1 MVQEIPIYDITL
13 DGDSLG
19 LTAISLVDS
28 PAIMENWV
36 AFSKQQMI
44 WMSNAEKREV
54 IAPLLIPD
62 QLILRRAEDGSLYYI
77 RWRRETI
84 LQAAEMYIANGWF
97 NNFTY
102 MHPTFY
108 NKNMKYEDALEKDIY
123 MLRLWT
129 IEDAANDD
137 ANTKYGF
144 NLPEGTL
151 MCHFKVHNRKLWQ
164 KIKNKEVMGC
174 SIEAFTTMVKNN
186 SNIKVNV
193 NMDFSNKQ
201 MSLFQKFIS
210 FMNEVSA
217 EAKDIAD
224 VAKKDETNSGEI
236 SLKYWLDEDHYMEVD
251 AEGFV
256 RDEEYN
262 LVAEGEYKL
271 ADGNIIVV
279 DANNKLVETK
289 AESDVKEE
297 EPVEAPLAEE
307 KLKDE
312 EKEKENDEDVKEDEG
327 KTDGESGATESE
339 GDAVGDEEG
348 AEDADE
354 EKKKV
359 AGAELDD
366 KEKKDEEIPVE
377 APVEEV
383 PTEEQPTEEPPLTLV
398 PFVIDGVEY
407 QLPQEVVDY
416 INALVGEK
424 DNAMNEI
431 ALMKEQIPSA
441 TPIPT
446 VINQSVE
453 SVEDSETDGI
463 FNAIKALNRKR

>member
-108 NKNMKYEDALEKDIY
+108 NKDMKYEDALEKDIY

-201 MSLFQKFIS
+201 MSLFQKFIA
-210 FMNEVSA
+210 FMNEVSS

-224 VAKKDETNSGEI
+224 IAKKDETDSGEV
-236 SLKYWLDEDHYMEVD
+236 SLKYWLDDDHYLEVD
-251 AEGFV
+251 GEGFV

-271 ADGNIIVV
+271 ADGNVIVV
-279 DANNKLVETK
+279 GSDNKLVETK
-289 AESDVKEE
+289 AVADVENEDK
-297 EPVEAPLAEE
+297 PVEAPLAEE

-312 EKEKENDEDVKEDEG
+312 EKEKEDEDVKEDEG
-327 KTDGESGATESE
+327 KPDGESSDAESE
-339 GDAVGDEEG
+339 GDTVGDEKG

-354 EKKKV
+354 EKRKV

-366 KEKKDEEIPVE
+366 KEKKDEEVPVE

-416 INALVGEK
+416 INSLIGEK

-453 SVEDSETDGI
+453 SVEDNETDGL
-463 FNAIKALNRKR
+463 FSAIKALNRKR

>member
-1 MVQEIPIYDITL
+1 MTQEIPIYDITL

-19 LTAISLVDS
+19 LTAISLVDY

-44 WMSNAEKREV
+44 WMSSAEKREV

-62 QLILRRAEDGSLYYI
+62 QLILRRAEDGSFYYI

-108 NKNMKYEDALEKDIY
+108 NKDMKYEDALEKDIY

-129 IEDAANDD
+129 IEDAVNDD

-186 SNIKVNV
+186 SNINVNV

-201 MSLFQKFIS
+201 MNLFQKFIS

-217 EAKDIAD
+217 EAEDIAKI
-224 VAKKDETNSGEI
+224 AKADDTNSGDV
-236 SLKYWLDEDHYMEVD
+236 SLKYFIDDEHYIEVD
-251 AEGFV
+251 AEGFC

-262 LVAEGEYKL
+262 LVPQGEYLL
-271 ADGNIIVV
+271 ADGSVIVV
-279 DANNKLVETK
+279 DENSKFVETK
-289 AESDVKEE
+289 VGEKSDE
-297 EPVEAPLAEE
+297 EAPLEAPIAEE

-312 EKEKENDEDVKEDEG
+312 EEKEDEET
-327 KTDGESGATESE
+327 KEDNAEPKAEPDGETDDNSNEGDSE
-339 GDAVGDEEG
+339 GDGEASESSDEEDDEKKRV
-348 AEDADE
+348 ANAVVDDE
-354 EKKKV
+354 E
-359 AGAELDD
+359 
-366 KEKKDEEIPVE
+366 EKKDEEVE
-377 APVEEV
+377 VVPVEE
-383 PTEEQPTEEPPLTLV
+383 PTEEIPTTLV
-398 PFVIDGVEY
+398 PFEINGVEY
-407 QLPQEVVDY
+407 DLPQEVVDF
-416 INALVGEK
+416 INSLIAAK
-424 DNAMNEI
+424 DSVQSELS
-431 ALMKEQIPSA
+431 LMKERTPSA
-441 TPIPT
+441 SPIPA
-446 VINQSVE
+446 VIAQS
-453 SVEDSETDGI
+453 SEGETNGLFD
-463 FNAIKALNRKR
+463 AIRMLNYKR

>member
-77 RWRRETI
+77 RWKRETI
-84 LQAAEMYIANGWF
+84 LQAAEKYIANGWF

-108 NKNMKYEDALEKDIY
+108 NKDMKYEDALEKDIY

-144 NLPEGTL
+144 HLPEGTL

-186 SNIKVNV
+186 SNINVNV
-193 NMDFSNKQ
+193 NMDINSKQ
-201 MSLFQKFIS
+201 MSLFQKFVA

-236 SLKYWLDEDHYMEVD
+236 SLKYWLDEEHYMEVD

-312 EKEKENDEDVKEDEG
+312 EKGNKNDEEDEG
-327 KTDGESGATESE
+327 KADGESGATEPE
-339 GDAVGDEEG
+339 GDAVGDEKG

-354 EKKKV
+354 KKKKV

-366 KEKKDEEIPVE
+366 KEKKDEEVPVE

>member
-1 MVQEIPIYDITL
+1 L
-13 DGDSLG
+13 
-19 LTAISLVDS
+19 
-28 PAIMENWV
+28 
-36 AFSKQQMI
+36 
-44 WMSNAEKREV
+44 
-54 IAPLLIPD
+54 
-62 QLILRRAEDGSLYYI
+62 
-77 RWRRETI
+77 
-84 LQAAEMYIANGWF
+84 
-97 NNFTY
+97 
-102 MHPTFY
+102 
-108 NKNMKYEDALEKDIY
+108 
-123 MLRLWT
+123 
-129 IEDAANDD
+129 
-137 ANTKYGF
+137 
-144 NLPEGTL
+144 
-151 MCHFKVHNRKLWQ
+151 
-164 KIKNKEVMGC
+164 
-174 SIEAFTTMVKNN
+174 SIEAFTNIVKSNN
-186 SNIKVNV
+186 DVKLNI
-193 NMDFSNKQ
+193 NMQKLDVTGKQ
-201 MSLFQKFIS
+201 LNLFQKFIG
-210 FMNEVSA
+210 FLNEVSA
-217 EAKDIAD
+217 EASELADI
-224 VAKKDETNSGEI
+224 AKKDETDSGEV
-236 SLKYWLDEDHYMEVD
+236 SLKYYLDDEHYMEVD

-312 EKEKENDEDVKEDEG
+312 EKEKKNDEDVKEDEG
-327 KTDGESGATESE
+327 KADGESGATEPE
-339 GDAVGDEEG
+339 GDAVGDEKG

-354 EKKKV
+354 EKRKI

-366 KEKKDEEIPVE
+366 KEKKDEEVPVE

-453 SVEDSETDGI
+453 SVEDSETDGL
-463 FNAIKALNRKR
+463 FSAIKALNRKR

>member
-77 RWRRETI
+77 RWKRETI
-84 LQAAEMYIANGWF
+84 LQAAERYIANGWF

-108 NKNMKYEDALEKDIY
+108 NKDMKYEDALEKDIY

-129 IEDAANDD
+129 IEDASNDD

-144 NLPEGTL
+144 HLPEGTL

-186 SNIKVNV
+186 SNINVNV
-193 NMDFSNKQ
+193 NMDINNKQ
-201 MSLFQKFIS
+201 MSLFQKFVA
-210 FMNEVSA
+210 FMNDVASDAA
-217 EAKDIAD
+217 EIAD
-224 VAKKDETNSGEI
+224 VAKHDTTDSGEV
-236 SLKYWLDEDHYMEVD
+236 SLKYYIDNEHYIEVD
-251 AEGFV
+251 AEGFA

-262 LVAEGEYKL
+262 LVAEGKYLL
-271 ADGNIIVV
+271 ADGNYLVV
-279 DANNKLVETK
+279 DGNNKFVETQ
-289 AESDVKEE
+289 AGTVENENEE
-297 EPVEAPLAEE
+297 NAPTEAPIAEM
-307 KLKDE
+307 KIKD
-312 EKEKENDEDVKEDEG
+312 DE
-327 KTDGESGATESE
+327 
-339 GDAVGDEEG
+339 
-348 AEDADE
+348 
-354 EKKKV
+354 
-359 AGAELDD
+359 
-366 KEKKDEEIPVE
+366 KEKKDEETEGNMEKPNSEGEPSDDKPSVEVNDEGNEKPIEDSDEEDKKKKRVSHAELDDEEKKDEE
-377 APVEEV
+377 APMEEA
-383 PTEEQPTEEPPLTLV
+383 PLTLV
-398 PFVIDGVEY
+398 PFLIDGVEY

-416 INALVGEK
+416 INSLIGEK
-424 DNAMNEI
+424 DNVMNEI
-431 ALMKEQIPSA
+431 VLMKERIPSA
-441 TPIPT
+441 QPIPS
-446 VINQSVE
+446 VIKQS
-453 SVEDSETDGI
+453 SEDDNLGL
-463 FNAIKALNRKR
+463 FDAIRMLNYKK

>member
-1 MVQEIPIYDITL
+1 MNTTIPVYDVVIDDDT
-13 DGDSLG
+13 LG
-19 LTAISLVDS
+19 LTAISLVDY
-28 PAIMENWV
+28 PAIQENWI
-36 AFSKQQMI
+36 AFSEQQM
-44 WMSNAEKREV
+44 MYLSSHDKREV
-54 IAPLLIPD
+54 VAPVLLPD
-62 QLILRRAEDGSLYYI
+62 QLILRKAEDGSLYYI
-77 RWRRETI
+77 RWKRETI
-84 LQAAEMYIANGWF
+84 LQAAEKYIANGWF

-102 MHPTFY
+102 QHAYFY
-108 NKNMKYEDALEKDIY
+108 NKDMKYEDTFEKDIY
-123 MLRLWT
+123 MLRMWT
-129 IEDAANDD
+129 IEDENDD
-137 ANTKYGF
+137 AYTKYHF
-144 NLPEGTL
+144 NHLPLGTL
-151 MCHFKVHNRKLWQ
+151 MCHFKCHSRKLWQ
-164 KIKNKEVMGC
+164 KIKNKEVMGV
-174 SIEAFTTMVKNN
+174 SIEAFTNIVRDNN
-186 SNIKVNV
+186 NKVNII
-193 NMDFSNKQ
+193 NMDINSKQ
-201 MSLFQKFIS
+201 MSLFQKFVA

-236 SLKYWLDEDHYMEVD
+236 SLKYWLDEEHYMEVD

-312 EKEKENDEDVKEDEG
+312 KEKKDDEDVKEDEG
-327 KTDGESGATESE
+327 KVDGESGATESE
-339 GDAVGDEEG
+339 SDAVGDEEG

-354 EKKKV
+354 KKKKI

-366 KEKKDEEIPVE
+366 KEKKDEEVPVE

-453 SVEDSETDGI
+453 SVEDSEIDGLV
-463 FNAIKALNRKR
+463 NAIRALNRKR